1 MIESFAIV
9 IIVGLLL
16 GAFAKKLNLPNLVG
30 MLSAGIIVGPYVL
43 DLLDPVLL
51 NNSEELREIALIII
65 LINAGLS
72 IDLDIL
78 KKLGRPA
85 VLMSFLP
92 AVFEM
97 SGTIIISVF
106 LFNLSLIDSAILA
119 SILASASPAVNVPRM
134 IKLIKEGYG
143 VDKGIPQLILAG
155 DSIDDIL
162 NVVIFTTLVTI
173 RTGGLFST
181 GKIIQI
187 PLSILLGIFVGIIV
201 GYVLVTLFKK
211 IHMRDTTKVLILLG
225 VAFSLVSI
233 EKRVRDIF
241 VYSGLLSVVV
251 CGIVIY
257 KLYPIVSDRLSNKF
271 SKLWVGAQVVLF
283 VLVGASVNIT
293 YIGKNAVVV
302 ILMLLVLMIIRGIG
316 ILISVSGTNLSVKE
330 RLFCTLGGIPKATVQ
345 AALGGIPLSLGIESG
360 GFMLSVSVVAILFT
374 APLGA
379 YLIDNS
385 YKKLLIKSE

>member
-9 IIVGLLL
+9 IIVGVLL
-16 GAFAKKLNLPNLVG
+16 GALAKKLNLPNLVG

-51 NNSEELREIALIII
+51 NNSGELREIALIII

-143 VDKGIPQLILAG
+143 VDKGIPQLILSG

-162 NVVIFTTLVTI
+162 NVVIFTTLITI

-187 PLSILLGIFVGIIV
+187 PLSILLGILVGIIL
-201 GYVLVTLFKK
+201 GYLLVTLFKK
-211 IHMRDTTKVLILLG
+211 IHMRDSTKVLILLG

-293 YIGKNAVVV
+293 YIGKSAVVV

-316 ILISVSGTNLSVKE
+316 ILISVSGTDLNMKE

-360 GFMLSVSVVAILFT
+360 GFMLSVSVIAILFT

>member
-30 MLSAGIIVGPYVL
+30 MLCAGIIVGPYVL

-51 NNSEELREIALIII
+51 NNSGELREIALIII

-72 IDLDIL
+72 IDLNIL

-162 NVVIFTTLVTI
+162 NVVIFTTLITI

-187 PLSILLGIFVGIIV
+187 PLSILFGIFVGIIL
-201 GYVLVTLFKK
+201 GYLLVTLFKK

-241 VYSGLLSVVV
+241 VYSGLLSVIV

-257 KLYPIVSDRLSNKF
+257 KLYPLISDRLSNKF

-293 YIGKNAVVV
+293 YIGKSAVVV

-316 ILISVSGTNLSVKE
+316 ILISVSGTDLNIKE

-360 GFMLSVSVVAILFT
+360 GFMLSVSVIAILFT

>member
-1 MIESFAIV
+1 M
-9 IIVGLLL
+9 
-16 GAFAKKLNLPNLVG
+16 
-30 MLSAGIIVGPYVL
+30 
-43 DLLDPVLL
+43 
-51 NNSEELREIALIII
+51 
-65 LINAGLS
+65 INAGLS
-72 IDLDIL
+72 IDLNIL

-97 SGTIIISVF
+97 SGTILISTF

-119 SILASASPAVNVPRM
+119 AILASASPAVIVPRM
-134 IKLIKEGYG
+134 IKLIKERYG
-143 VDKGIPQLILAG
+143 VDKGIPQLILAAN
-155 DSIDDIL
+155 SIDDIF
-162 NVVIFTTLVTI
+162 NVVIFTTLITI

-187 PLSILLGIFVGIIV
+187 PLSILFGIFVGVIL
-201 GYVLVTLFKK
+201 GYLLVTLFKK

-233 EKRVRDIF
+233 EERVRDIF

-257 KLYPIVSDRLSNKF
+257 KLYPIVVDRLSNKF

-293 YIGKNAVVV
+293 YIGKSGLVV
-302 ILMLLVLMIIRGIG
+302 ILMLVVLMIIRGIG
-316 ILISVSGTNLSVKE
+316 ILISVSGTNLTMKQ

-360 GFMLSVSVVAILFT
+360 DFMLSVSVIAILFT

>member
-16 GAFAKKLNLPNLVG
+16 GALAKKLNLPNLVG
-30 MLSAGIIVGPYVL
+30 MLCAGIIVGPYVL

-51 NNSEELREIALIII
+51 NNSGELREISLIII

-72 IDLDIL
+72 IDLNIL

-162 NVVIFTTLVTI
+162 NVVIFTTLITI

-187 PLSILLGIFVGIIV
+187 PLSILLGILVGIIL
-201 GYVLVTLFKK
+201 GYLLVTLFKK
-211 IHMRDTTKVLILLG
+211 IHMRDSTKVLILLG

-316 ILISVSGTNLSVKE
+316 ILISVSGTNLSMKE

-360 GFMLSVSVVAILFT
+360 GFMLSVSVIAILFT

>member
-51 NNSEELREIALIII
+51 NNSGELREIALIII

-85 VLMSFLP
+85 ILMSFLP

-173 RTGGLFST
+173 RTGVLFST

-187 PLSILLGIFVGIIV
+187 PLSILLSILVGIIL
-201 GYVLVTLFKK
+201 GYLLVTLFKK

-283 VLVGASVNIT
+283 VLVGTSVNIT
-293 YIGKNAVVV
+293 YIGKSALVV

-316 ILISVSGTNLSVKE
+316 ILISVSGTNLSMKE

-385 YKKLLIKSE
+385 YKKLLTKSE